1 MSEQGKG
8 NCTYLVDDLPSEL
21 DLEHS
26 RQVCKLL
33 ASMKAQVFITCVD
46 QADIA
51 SVWPEGTS
59 GIALCHVEQGTVR
72 PVGEAA
78 GI

>member
-8 NCTYLVDDLPSEL
+8 SCTYLVDDLPSEL

-26 RQVCKLL
+26 RQVCKML

-46 QADIA
+46 KSDIA
-51 SVWPEGTS
+51 SVWPEEKSST
-59 GIALCHVEQGTVR
+59 AMFHVEHGTVTAVR
-72 PVGEAA
+72 EPAR
-78 GI
+78 